1 MVRQFSFLKHSF
13 YKNDDANGG
22 AMMEAIKTA
31 SSSDVILHSQT
42 QKNGRVWGAMDP
54 NNLLKIINKNY
65 GLYEVLTKYPL
76 KMYFD
81 IDKKRGSETID
92 DFLNLCKNQILEC
105 FPNAR
110 MAISGSISDEKI
122 SYHIV
127 LNNYTINNEI
137 EMDNAKIIV
146 HNLFKKNDGFDW
158 KVYTKN
164 RNMKIIN
171 QSKLDGRIQEI
182 IEDDK
187 PENHLISCFFSN
199 DILPFPSLPEEEILN
214 LKIEKSKK
222 AFDFGS
228 LPKMILKEPENIDL
242 TNPTEILKILPI
254 SPDFSHDYTHLIARF
269 CFYNSISFNT
279 FYSWIKN
286 KKDDSD
292 YYNKWLYHW
301 NHLSKFPSVDIER
314 IKKLINHFYPTIKI
328 DKFFLEFKKAFDF
341 KTDNIKKIDRIEPE
355 HFLTDEKFIVFNVGM
370 GGGKTAQTIS
380 YLKSKS
386 SYLWISP
393 NIALSTNTSNRI
405 GDEIKL
411 YTDFSIKDK
420 NDGIF
425 NKIDKLIICQ
435 NSLHYVKKTFPV
447 VVIDEIETLLL
458 KFQGEFIDKNGNK
471 KECWTNFLNI
481 IKNAEKVIL
490 LDAFITTK
498 TLNFIKQF
506 NSDIV
511 IYERPEEITPRT
523 VIFIKSMKRQILKIL
538 DDLQAGKKL
547 FIFYPPKRASKKVLS
562 MADLYEMLKEESG
575 ASGVYYN
582 ADVDEAIKK
591 GLENVNQTWK
601 NEQLVIT
608 NSCIT
613 CGVNYDLEDFD
624 AVYLFITKY
633 SSPRDVIQ
641 VSYRPRTIRDNKIFC
656 CFLKSGIIQ
665 QSWHNDKSH
674 MECSIYNKLY
684 DDCLTEFKS
693 PLVNTFHFF
702 CEKAGYKQEFDEVD
716 KLSNKLEKAYKK
728 MKDKYNFGFDYNKIE
743 DIKNSQVDL
752 LQNKIFDKTASF
764 EDKMKLKKYFFN
776 INFKRDSNKE
786 ILARI
791 WNDQEMAIFEKMD
804 KLIEPTHFLNL
815 LKDLNGWDDILP
827 CSDFK
832 FEKIK
837 INNEIKKSIFENMTF
852 KFITDKTKPLK
863 LMKSVINEFWGV
875 EVVKSEMDESKN
887 VKYSYNGENLFKI
900 ISYYMFAIENYK
912 NMGEILYLSKS
923 ESSV

>member
-1 MVRQFSFLKHSF
+1 MVKQISFLKHSF

-22 AMMEAIKTA
+22 AMAEAIKNA

-42 QKNGRVWGAMDP
+42 QKHGRAWGSMNP
-54 NNLLKIINKNY
+54 QNLLKIIHKNN
-65 GLYEVLTKYPL
+65 GLYEVLSKFPL

-81 IDKKRGSETID
+81 IDKKKGSETID
-92 DFLNLCKNQILEC
+92 DFLNLCKSQILEV
-105 FPNAR
+105 FQNAV
-110 MAISGSISDEKI
+110 MSISGSESDEKI
-122 SYHIV
+122 SFHIV

-137 EMDNAKIIV
+137 EFQNAKILV
-146 HNLFKKNDGFDW
+146 QKLHNKNESFDW

-171 QSKLDGRIQEI
+171 QSKLDGRIQSI

-187 PENHLISCFFSN
+187 PENHLISSFFSN
-199 DILPFPSLPEEEILN
+199 DIFVFPSLPEEEILK

-222 AFDFGS
+222 LFDFGS
-228 LPKMILKEPENIDL
+228 LPKMILKEPDNVDF
-242 TNPTEILKILPI
+242 TNPIEILNILPI
-254 SPDFSHDYTHLIARF
+254 SSNFNHDYTHLIARF
-269 CFYNSISFNT
+269 CFYNSITFNT

-286 KKDDSD
+286 KKDDSE
-292 YYNKWLYHW
+292 YYNKWIYHW
-301 NHLSKFPSVDIER
+301 NHLSKFPPVDIDR
-314 IKKLINHFYPTIKI
+314 IKKIINHFYPTLKI

-355 HFLTDEKFIVFNVGM
+355 HFLIDEKFIVFNVGM
-370 GGGKTAQTIS
+370 GGGKTAQTIT
-380 YLKSKS
+380 YLNDKS

-393 NIALSTNTSNRI
+393 NIALATNTSNRI
-405 GDEIKL
+405 GDAIKL
-411 YTDFSIKDK
+411 YTDYSIKEK
-420 NDGIF
+420 NDGVF

-435 NSLHYVKKTFPV
+435 NSLHYVKKTFPIV
-447 VVIDEIETLLL
+447 IIDEIETLLL

-471 KECWTNFLNI
+471 KNSWINFLNI

-498 TLNFIKQF
+498 TLNFIKNF

-523 VIFIKSMKRQILKIL
+523 VIFIKSMKQQILKIL
-538 DDLQAGKKL
+538 EDLKAGKKL
-547 FIFYPPKRASKKVLS
+547 FIFYPPKRASKRAIS
-562 MADLYEMLKEESG
+562 MADLYEMLKEEGG
-575 ASGVYYN
+575 ASGVFYN
-582 ADVDEAIKK
+582 ADVDEEIKK

-601 NEQLVIT
+601 SEQLVIT
-608 NSCIT
+608 NTCIT

-641 VSYRPRTIRDNKIFC
+641 VSYRPRTIKDNKIYC
-656 CFLKSGIIQ
+656 CFLKSGIVQ
-665 QSWHNDKSH
+665 QSWHNDKLH

-693 PLVNTFHFF
+693 PLINTFHFF

-716 KLSNKLEKAYKK
+716 KISNKIEKAYKK
-728 MKDKYNFGFDYNKIE
+728 MKDKYNFGFDYDKIE
-743 DIKNSQVDL
+743 DIKNNEVDL
-752 LQNKIFDKTASF
+752 LQNKIFDKTATF
-764 EDKMKLKKYFFN
+764 ADKMRLKKYFFN
-776 INFKRDSNKE
+776 VNFKRNSDKS
-786 ILARI
+786 ILASI
-791 WNDQEMAIFEKMD
+791 WNKQDMPIFEKID

-815 LKDLNGWDDILP
+815 LKDLNGWESILP
-827 CSDFK
+827 LTDFN

-837 INNEIKKSIFENMTF
+837 INNDIKKSIFENMTF
-852 KFITDKTKPLK
+852 KWIHEKTKNLK

-875 EVVKSEMDESKN
+875 EIIKTQTDESEN
-887 VKYSYNGENLFKI
+887 VKYSYNGDNLFKI
-900 ISYYMFAIENYK
+900 ITYYNFAINSYK
-912 NMGEILYLSKS
+912 NMGEIHYLSQI
-923 ESSV
+923 SSV